1 MYVEIFFLFIPD
13 ITKCFIF
20 VTGHQTKILFATK
33 YNIREYGLDDG
44 SVKTVANIRYTTS
57 MDYDNNGFVY
67 CLIGQDIK
75 V

>member
-1 MYVEIFFLFIPD
+1 M
-13 ITKCFIF
+13 
-20 VTGHQTKILFATK
+20 FATK